1 MNQKKKN
8 VDAWIARDKDG
19 LLCIYFYK
27 KPILEHGSE
36 WVQYDYGRA
45 WAILDIESYPDVTFE
60 NSPIKVSITKP

>member
-1 MNQKKKN
+1 MKPKNKN

-27 KPILEHGSE
+27 KPHLVENCV
-36 WVQYDYGRA
+36 WVPYDTGYDCA
-45 WAILDIESYPDVTFE
+45 VLDSESYPDVTFE